1 MTKYKRKNT
10 KKVKTVPKEKKG
22 INGKILARFLWAII
36 ICWLGFT
43 GFSFVRMNALM
54 NTNIRLENEIFELQD
69 NTKNVNLLNQDSSLD
84 LFLKRYVTNY
94 LSIND
99 NEEQMQNRIN
109 ILESM
114 SAKDLNYENQ
124 RLETGSQSLISITP
138 FSYEFHEE
146 YDVATYNVTYQLTVE
161 EEEKT
166 YTVAINIPI
175 QRKED
180 QKYLVVAEPFI
191 TTFDVND
198 LNGFGDRLDSSL
210 KKQEKISDLNELS
223 SIQSFLEQ
231 FLTMYQEGNLDQLR
245 YLMANPE
252 GLNNQYEI
260 YLDRFDAY
268 GTSDKPIIEVF
279 ILLRQKDTSIS
290 YKQQMH
296 LELETRDGKY
306 FVETF
311 NQVIN

>member
-10 KKVKTVPKEKKG
+10 KKVTTVPKEKKG

-36 ICWLGFT
+36 LCWLGFT

-54 NTNIRLENEIFELQD
+54 NTNIRLENEISELQE

-124 RLETGSQSLISITP
+124 KLEVGSQSLISITP
-138 FSYEFHEE
+138 FAYEFHKT
-146 YDVATYNVTYQLTVE
+146 YDLATYNVTYRLTVE

-175 QRKED
+175 QRKDD

-198 LNGFGDRLDSSL
+198 LNGYGDRLESSL
-210 KKQEKISDLNELS
+210 RKQEKISDLNELS

-231 FLTMYQEGNLDQLR
+231 FLTMYQEGNIDQLR

-268 GTSDKPIIEVF
+268 GTSDKPVLEVF

-290 YKQQMH
+290 YEQHMH
-296 LELETRDGKY
+296 LELETREGKY